1 MTWALDGL
9 EPESFTIWEIFNPEK
24 ESLEGENRVALTPEG
39 VQKLRKMNFQ
49 VQIESGAGKN
59 ASFSDSLYEK
69 AGAKVVPDVWKN
81 DMIIKGNLKLQFI
94 WAKHLYILIYSE
106 LNIR

>member
-1 MTWALDGL
+1 
-9 EPESFTIWEIFNPEK
+9 
-24 ESLEGENRVALTPEG
+24 
-39 VQKLRKMNFQ
+39 MNFQ

-81 DMIIKGNLKLQFI
+81 DMIIKGNLKFQVI
-94 WAKHLYILIYSE
+94 GAKHLYI
-106 LNIR
+106 